1 MIKYQPLSISIKK
14 HTSQWDL
21 CFADSAFSIIRCELN
36 FVGIF
41 VREQDQVWSHL
52 CWHLCL
58 QARSGVISSLL
69 ASLFASKIRCDLIFV
84 GIFVCKQDQVWSHLC
99 WHLCSQATSGVSSS
113 LLALLPPVISL
124 MERLQL
130 SPAAAG
136 GDKRNYLR
144 QHSFEKKNPNL
155 YSSPVI
161 SKWLQIWQNKYH
173 QTNSPQIVL
182 LLKIGLICPCKSRH
196 RSFSVKMQHLAVSY
210 FCFQK
215 HSAFAFII
223 ACCHSHLHGALL
235 CDHSDQS
242 HQVEDKQQNARWK
255 EQVSEIFLV

>member
-1 MIKYQPLSISIKK
+1 MRFMFCWFCIQ
-14 HTSQWDL
+14 HH
-21 CFADSAFSIIRCELN
+21 
-36 FVGIF
+36 
-41 VREQDQVWSHL
+41 QVWAQL
-52 CWHLCL
+52 CWHLCSR
-58 QARSGVISSLL
+58 ARSGVISSLL

-84 GIFVCKQDQVWSHLC
+84 GIFVRKQHQVWAHLC
-99 WHLCSQATSGVSSS
+99 WLSCPRSFLWWSGSNYHRRRRAETKEIICDNI
-113 LLALLPPVISL
+113 LLRRKTQI
-124 MERLQL
+124 
-130 SPAAAG
+130 
-136 GDKRNYLR
+136 YI
-144 QHSFEKKNPNL
+144 

>member
-1 MIKYQPLSISIKK
+1 MS
-14 HTSQWDL
+14 
-21 CFADSAFSIIRCELN
+21 
-36 FVGIF
+36 
-41 VREQDQVWSHL
+41 
-52 CWHLCL
+52 
-58 QARSGVISSLL
+58 SSLL

-161 SKWLQIWQNKYH
+161 SKWLQIRQNKYH

-196 RSFSVKMQHLAVSY
+196 RSFSVKMQHLA
-210 FCFQK
+210 
-215 HSAFAFII
+215 FASRSTVLLHLSLLSFPPSWRTSVRSLRSVPSSWGQATKCPLKRTGVRNIFSLKKSFLTYIQVLSSSIGTGI
-223 ACCHSHLHGALL
+223 AVRPAMES
-235 CDHSDQS
+235 
-242 HQVEDKQQNARWK
+242 
-255 EQVSEIFLV
+255 

>member
-1 MIKYQPLSISIKK
+1 MRFMFCWFCIQ
-14 HTSQWDL
+14 HH
-21 CFADSAFSIIRCELN
+21 
-36 FVGIF
+36 
-41 VREQDQVWSHL
+41 QVWAQL
-52 CWHLCL
+52 CWHLCSR
-58 QARSGVISSLL
+58 ARSGVISSLL
-69 ASLFASKIRCDLIFV
+69 GSIIRCELIFV
-84 GIFVCKQDQVWSHLC
+84 GIFVCEQDQEWAHLC

-161 SKWLQIWQNKYH
+161 SKWLQIRQNKYH

-196 RSFSVKMQHLAVSY
+196 RSSSVKMQHFSCLVFLLPEAQC
-210 FCFQK
+210 FCIY
-215 HSAFAFII
+215 H
-223 ACCHSHLHGALL
+223 CCHSYLHGALL